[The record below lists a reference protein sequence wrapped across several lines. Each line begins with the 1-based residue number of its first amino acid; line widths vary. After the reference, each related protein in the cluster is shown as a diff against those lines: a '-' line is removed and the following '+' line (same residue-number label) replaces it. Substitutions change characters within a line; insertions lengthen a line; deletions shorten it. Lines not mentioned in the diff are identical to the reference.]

1 VLKLPNEYD
10 INELLNEIEN
20 AVFEEYPVPI
30 EKWHKYILVKSIF
43 EKRGKTERAKEI
55 DWEITLIS
63 RDYKEWCLKNPNKPY
78 PQLDKNS
85 FSYFQKR
92 FNQSNNSLN
101 KARYAYA
108 VWILGKTNLNYAR
121 ESIRYFLEVGKL
133 YQGENKYKNTTE
145 FIAAALTA
153 AYCFEMA
160 IRLSLSLSFPEVKE
174 VLKDV
179 TKSIIMLNKKN
190 DVGRGIHDFIN
201 LVANISEDLQGI
213 KSLREDREIK
223 KLIMKVFEITM
234 NIAEKWYKG
243 KNFHWQR
250 SYLENACTLVK
261 FLGDGDKANELR
273 VKIAESF
280 EEEGRNRES
289 AIVRMYFLEEA
300 LSVYATL
307 KGFANKIK
315 ELKAEISK
323 NLQEAESEF
332 KEISVKIPLP
342 IDEIV
347 SSHVSFLRNKKSEEI
362 LTLLITENAFIPQKK
377 TVRQLTEQIAK
388 ENPVSFIMPTYIY
401 GRYGTAKKLSEL
413 DEILE
418 YKVKEQFNLE
428 SEIKEVIIAKIF
440 EQLLTDA
447 LSIDEILEFL
457 NKSKNVTQNSLK
469 IIKEGIAQ
477 HVNGN
482 FIASIHILVPQIE
495 EMLRAILENHGIKP
509 SKFDAEDAIMI
520 EKTLTPLINETEQ
533 FIGEDFAEYLRVRLT
548 IDYANIRNK
557 VCHGWMES
565 EQFTKTL
572 SWTLI
577 YIISRLSR
585 C

>member
-1 VLKLPNEYD
+1 
-10 INELLNEIEN
+10 
-20 AVFEEYPVPI
+20 
-30 EKWHKYILVKSIF
+30 
-43 EKRGKTERAKEI
+43 
-55 DWEITLIS
+55 
-63 RDYKEWCLKNPNKPY
+63 
-78 PQLDKNS
+78 
-85 FSYFQKR
+85 
-92 FNQSNNSLN
+92 
-101 KARYAYA
+101 
-108 VWILGKTNLNYAR
+108 
-121 ESIRYFLEVGKL
+121 
-133 YQGENKYKNTTE
+133 
-145 FIAAALTA
+145 
-153 AYCFEMA
+153 
-160 IRLSLSLSFPEVKE
+160 
-174 VLKDV
+174 
-179 TKSIIMLNKKN
+179 
-190 DVGRGIHDFIN
+190 
-201 LVANISEDLQGI
+201 
-213 KSLREDREIK
+213 
-223 KLIMKVFEITM
+223 
-234 NIAEKWYKG
+234 
-243 KNFHWQR
+243 
-250 SYLENACTLVK
+250 
-261 FLGDGDKANELR
+261 
-273 VKIAESF
+273 
-280 EEEGRNRES
+280 
-289 AIVRMYFLEEA
+289 
-300 LSVYATL
+300 L